1 MHISPSERKVLFG
14 TPVISRQIQKYVE
27 AKGSVGL
34 DAICEVF
41 NELPRRTLR
50 NHLLQL
56 CQRGA
61 MKKEEGVYIASKDY
75 TGIGAKADNAWRAA
89 RLLST
94 FDPASLAKVAS
105 IDRDHAA
112 TLCRTWLNEGLLI
125 RIGRKGLVPIYRLI
139 SKSVVRPI
147 VHQERNEK

>member
-1 MHISPSERKVLFG
+1 MRISPTEREVLFG
-14 TPVISRQIQKYVE
+14 TPVIARQIQKYVE
-27 AKGSVGL
+27 AKGSAGL
-34 DAICEVF
+34 DSICEVF
-41 NELPRRTLR
+41 DELPRRTLR

-61 MKKEEGVYIASKDY
+61 MRKEEGVYIASKDY

-105 IDRDHAA
+105 VDREHAA

>member
-1 MHISPSERKVLFG
+1 
-14 TPVISRQIQKYVE
+14 
-27 AKGSVGL
+27 
-34 DAICEVF
+34 
-41 NELPRRTLR
+41 
-50 NHLLQL
+50 
-56 CQRGA
+56 